1 MNDQQRILCNYFT
14 NSINEQ
20 PGDQPIRVFFNLI
33 QADFLDIKES
43 LSSLPNNNNVKN
55 VRLEYLTE
63 NIALIGPYTDGQKI
77 SLHETFLSFLWAYI
91 YSIFVTTPM
100 GGKSV
105 SDYENLEANQLR
117 KYAIGLMKGF
127 SVWDK
132 ETLPNPELFGKDKK
146 RFIGVA
152 NSVFINSVRFIL
164 LHEFAHIFLSHT
176 SVPSELR
183 TPENL
188 NKMEIDADN
197 VAIEWALQTFD
208 IDKEFNGKLGL
219 IAALNSLSFS
229 PNKFSDSLKHPAP
242 EDRIISCLERLK
254 ADEKDF
260 IWGYAVWSIMEWQ
273 TNFEVFYVPT
283 SYKKGNGFKE
293 LFYDIVKE
301 LKEYKIT
308 GINKF
313 KK

>member
-188 NKMEIDADN
+188 TKAEHK
-197 VAIEWALQTFD
+197 AIRLF
-208 IDKEFNGKLGL
+208 L
-219 IAALNSLSFS
+219 LS
-229 PNKFSDSLKHPAP
+229 
-242 EDRIISCLERLK
+242 RCK
-254 ADEKDF
+254 A
-260 IWGYAVWSIMEWQ
+260 W
-273 TNFEVFYVPT
+273 
-283 SYKKGNGFKE
+283 
-293 LFYDIVKE
+293 
-301 LKEYKIT
+301 
-308 GINKF
+308 
-313 KK
+313 